1 MDCNGCIHGK
11 ICDLWRRQECQDA
24 SCYIG
29 LLDTETCKET
39 LQDVLGVE
47 YDIDRL
53 IDIAKREE
61 VQRVIC
67 ETLRKTVRK
76 YQDEIVPAFRELL
89 YNREPIDRI
98 PLLKC
103 GDLVEINP
111 ERRKNKWK
119 KGVVSQVFLCK
130 GDEWVYNITVRR
142 GYPETKHFTCKDADI
157 GDRVKPVR

>member
-1 MDCNGCIHGK
+1 MDCNGCIHEK
-11 ICDLWRRQECQDA
+11 ICELWRRQECQDA

-29 LLDTETCKET
+29 LLDRETCKET

-53 IDIAKREE
+53 TDIAKREE

-67 ETLRKTVRK
+67 ETLRKMVK
-76 YQDEIVPAFRELL
+76 MYQEEIVPGLRELI
-89 YNREPIDRI
+89 YNREPIDRT

-111 ERRKNKWK
+111 ESRKNKWK
-119 KGVVSQVFLCK
+119 KGVVSQVLLCK

-142 GYPETKHFTCKDADI
+142 GYPETKNFSCKDEDI
-157 GDRVKPVR
+157 GDWVKPVR